1 MTINSRKEINFEK
14 LENIAIIG
22 NGGRENALAWA
33 IQKSDYVKNIFIIP
47 GNGGSSNFKKCKGLE
62 LDYSD
67 TPKLIDKLIELN
79 INFIIIGP
87 EIPLADGL
95 ADILRE
101 KDINR
106 LSNMSQ

>member
-47 GNGGSSNFKKCKGLE
+47 GNGGSNNFKKCQR
-62 LDYSD
+62 
-67 TPKLIDKLIELN
+67 I
-79 INFIIIGP
+79 F
-87 EIPLADGL
+87 
-95 ADILRE
+95 LRF
-101 KDINR
+101 R
-106 LSNMSQ
+106 CSFF